1 MSYDM
6 RIWQEP
12 QAGRVY
18 AIGGDVAEGLA
29 HGDDSVY
36 EVIDVESGHQVC
48 EIQGKIDPITFG
60 ELGYMLG
67 TWYNDA
73 LIGIENNKDGG
84 ANRVLQRLGYPHIYL
99 QQSNSGE
106 PWDKA
111 TPKLGFNMN
120 LKTRFILIAQAR
132 RWMEDGAVLPHS
144 AQLMTQFETFVFG
157 NTKFEAG
164 AGAHDD
170 LVMAWVIAIEMVKFQ
185 AEWADSLLN
194 QINPYWEGQELSEW
208 GEEDLDKGAGLVDR
222 HIDQARAKQQ
232 KEDPDYAST
241 TEALL

>member
-1 MSYDM
+1 M
-6 RIWQEP
+6 
-12 QAGRVY
+12 
-18 AIGGDVAEGLA
+18 
-29 HGDDSVY
+29 
-36 EVIDVESGHQVC
+36 
-48 EIQGKIDPITFG
+48 
-60 ELGYMLG
+60 
-67 TWYNDA
+67 
-73 LIGIENNKDGG
+73 
-84 ANRVLQRLGYPHIYL
+84 
-99 QQSNSGE
+99 
-106 PWDKA
+106 
-111 TPKLGFNMN
+111 
-120 LKTRFILIAQAR
+120 
-132 RWMEDGAVLPHS
+132 
-144 AQLMTQFETFVFG
+144 
-157 NTKFEAG
+157 